1 MLFFTGTT
9 NKCVVANK
17 CEDQNNASGIQLYLP
32 ELKPKDMKHLTT
44 WGGILGLLLIAF
56 SLALYLLELTEYKPA
71 QWASYGVIAAIIF
84 VGTQAKRTSQ
94 DGFISYG
101 QGLVTGVG
109 IAFFGSIM
117 VAFYTFVFF
126 NYMDPEMLEELI
138 LRAEDQMYDQGLPDD
153 QVEMAMTYTRK
164 FMAPIPMALMVILSY
179 TIIGFIIS
187 LITSAILKKENAS
200 FEANF
205 K

>member
-56 SLALYLLELTEYKPA
+56 SLALYLLELTESKPA
-71 QWASYGVIAAIIF
+71 HWASYGVIAAIIF

-101 QGLVTGVG
+101 QGLGTGVG

-187 LITSAILKKENAS
+187 LITSAILKKENTS

>member
-1 MLFFTGTT
+1 MVFFSRTT
-9 NKCVVANK
+9 NKCVVVNK

-32 ELKPKDMKHLTT
+32 ELKPKGMKHLTT

-56 SLALYLLELTEYKPA
+56 SLGLYLFDLTESKPA
-71 QWASYGVIAAIIF
+71 QWASYGLIAALIF
-84 VGTQAKRTSQ
+84 VGTKAKRTSQ
-94 DGFISYG
+94 EGFISYG
-101 QGLVTGVG
+101 QGLGTGVG

-126 NYMDPEMLEELI
+126 NYMDPDMLEELI
-138 LRAEDQMYDQGLPDD
+138 LRAEDQMYDQGMPDE
-153 QVEMAMTYTRK
+153 QIEMAMTYTRK
-164 FMAPIPMALMVILSY
+164 FMAPVPMALMVVLSY
-179 TIIGFIIS
+179 TIVGFIIS
-187 LITSAILKKENAS
+187 LITSAILKKENTS